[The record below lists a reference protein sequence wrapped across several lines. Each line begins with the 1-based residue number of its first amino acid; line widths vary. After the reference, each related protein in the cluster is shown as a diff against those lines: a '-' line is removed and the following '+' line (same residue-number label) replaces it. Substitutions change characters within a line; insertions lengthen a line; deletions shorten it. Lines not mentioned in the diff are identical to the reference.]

1 MKRKIIVRIAVLG
14 VIAAI
19 FGWTG
24 TGVYSGSSAVW
35 DLKIELEA
43 IYGTE
48 YKGKDVENG
57 TEDMVFVVE
66 PKTRLLTNWNIR
78 NAFSMDYKYVCQ
90 VIFATYVDGNIKS
103 IRTITYQA
111 VDPMGA
117 EKSEMRAYLELD
129 TKTETTENK

>member
-1 MKRKIIVRIAVLG
+1 MKRRIIVRIAVLG
-14 VIAAI
+14 LIAFI
-19 FGWTG
+19 LGWTG
-24 TGVYSGSSAVW
+24 PGVYSGSSAVR
-35 DLKIELEA
+35 DLKIELET

-78 NAFSMDYKYVCQ
+78 NTFSMDYKYVCQ
-90 VIFATYVDGNIKS
+90 VIFTTYVDGNIKS

>member
-14 VIAAI
+14 LIASI
-19 FGWTG
+19 LGWTG
-24 TGVYSGSSAVW
+24 AGVYSGSSAVR
-35 DLKIELEA
+35 DLKIELET

-57 TEDMVFVVE
+57 TEDMFFVVE

-90 VIFATYVDGNIKS
+90 VIFTTYVDGNIKS